1 MSNEMIQDTKTR
13 SKDKLVQTHKVILEL
28 LEAGKVINYYSVA
41 KEAGVSRQFLYS
53 HTELRQLID
62 DCRISGMSKKELQQE
77 VIRLRMRIRELESQ
91 LNNQ

>member
-1 MSNEMIQDTKTR
+1 MSNEMIQDTKKR

-28 LEAGKVINYYSVA
+28 LEAEKVINYYSVA